1 MAKSWRITLI
11 LSLCLLAVWWF
22 TLHAYAEAV
31 RRSHSGLSVV
41 RLAKPSP
48 RGSIATATQGKSNLF
63 TGVWGGKH
71 IRLEVTDTGAT
82 VEYDC
87 AHATISQKITTDRSG
102 HFVVNGVY
110 VPEHGGPVRTNE
122 EAANIPVTFSGQV
135 KGKSMILTMRRRD
148 TRKLIGNFALRHGQ
162 EGELVKCR

>member
-1 MAKSWRITLI
+1 MARGWRITFL
-11 LSLCLLAVWWF
+11 LSLCSLTLGWF
-22 TLHAYAEAV
+22 TLHAYAEPV
-31 RRSHSGLSVV
+31 QRSHSGRSIV
-41 RLAKPSP
+41 RLAKPSAP
-48 RGSIATATQGKSNLF
+48 GSIATATQRKSNPF
-63 TGVWGGKH
+63 GGVWGGKD
-71 IRLEVTDTGAT
+71 IRFEVTDAGAT

-87 AHATISQKITTDRSG
+87 AHATISQKISPDRSG